1 MVKKGDVKSV
11 ALAYSGG
18 LDTSIIIPWLK
29 EHYDGCQVHT
39 TCGDVGQGDD
49 ELAGLEEKARASGAA
64 SCRIVDCRRE
74 FLEEVVWP
82 CVMSRA
88 VYERRYLLGTSMAR
102 PILARA
108 QVDYALEVGADS
120 LCHGCTGKGNDQVRF
135 ELAYQALAPDL
146 TVIAPWRDWEI
157 RSREEAL
164 AYANER
170 GIPVTATREKLYS
183 RDRNLWHISHEGGDI
198 EDPGNAPP
206 DDAWML
212 TADPKQAPDQPATV
226 RVGFERG
233 VPISI
238 DGAALDAA
246 ALLTRLNETAA
257 PHGVGRINVLE
268 NRLVGMKS
276 RGLYE
281 TPGGTVLYEAISGLQ
296 ALVLDRDTLHTL
308 ETLAHRFAELVY
320 NGKWFCPEREA
331 LEAFFRKA
339 NEHVTGEVTVELYK
353 GSATALAATSPFTLF
368 RDDLA
373 TFGDSSYRQK
383 DAEGFIRLYGLPLR
397 VAAERR
403 TDS

>member
-1 MVKKGDVKSV
+1 M
-11 ALAYSGG
+11 
-18 LDTSIIIPWLK
+18 
-29 EHYDGCQVHT
+29 
-39 TCGDVGQGDD
+39 QGAP
-49 ELAGLEEKARASGAA
+49 E
-64 SCRIVDCRRE
+64 VD
-74 FLEEVVWP
+74 
-82 CVMSRA
+82 
-88 VYERRYLLGTSMAR
+88 
-102 PILARA
+102 
-108 QVDYALEVGADS
+108 
-120 LCHGCTGKGNDQVRF
+120 K
-135 ELAYQALAPDL
+135 
-146 TVIAPWRDWEI
+146 
-157 RSREEAL
+157 REEAL

-281 TPGGTVLYEAISGLQ
+281 TPALYFSL
-296 ALVLDRDTLHTL
+296 
-308 ETLAHRFAELVY
+308 
-320 NGKWFCPEREA
+320 
-331 LEAFFRKA
+331 
-339 NEHVTGEVTVELYK
+339 
-353 GSATALAATSPFTLF
+353 
-368 RDDLA
+368 
-373 TFGDSSYRQK
+373 
-383 DAEGFIRLYGLPLR
+383 
-397 VAAERR
+397 
-403 TDS
+403 

>member
-1 MVKKGDVKSV
+1 
-11 ALAYSGG
+11 
-18 LDTSIIIPWLK
+18 
-29 EHYDGCQVHT
+29 
-39 TCGDVGQGDD
+39 
-49 ELAGLEEKARASGAA
+49 
-64 SCRIVDCRRE
+64 
-74 FLEEVVWP
+74 
-82 CVMSRA
+82 MSRA